1 MHWHQLLRYWNEN
14 GFFGY
19 TWDLRLN
26 YLMRQQTGTCKN
38 ARNQSVVLLWPFESV
53 TRELIYFGWHQIT
66 SCYHLS
72 MVASREAVK
81 ENIRCFCS
89 LLLLSYLRVLSQSS
103 YCVNQMRHL
112 SSAPILQTKR
122 QTGMK
127 TSFIYTVF
135 HAFIQQ
141 FVHSSLQLHWLTRLP
156 HQRRYHK
163 HAVCWPHSTAPAGSD
178 CCCSNCGWRQVKDM
192 SNKSTFLLWNGPT
205 VWFKCS

>member
-1 MHWHQLLRYWNEN
+1 
-14 GFFGY
+14 
-19 TWDLRLN
+19 
-26 YLMRQQTGTCKN
+26 MRQQTGTCKN

-127 TSFIYTVF
+127 TSFIHTVF
-135 HAFIQQ
+135 HAFIYLI
-141 FVHSSLQLHWLTRLP
+141 STTALTHQTSTPETLPQARSVLAAFNSPCWVRL
-156 HQRRYHK
+156 
-163 HAVCWPHSTAPAGSD
+163 
-178 CCCSNCGWRQVKDM
+178 
-192 SNKSTFLLWNGPT
+192 LLLKLWMETG
-205 VWFKCS
+205 